1 MKRLQLTHDGLVG
14 WFLVKSKLQHQL
26 ECPKIW
32 VDSLSGLV
40 NDKWQVGQLD
50 IGWMIWDDRDKHS
63 LGKLIPTKSC
73 ASFDKQITTNW
84 TYSALFR
91 LIVVWVCLFR
101 RRELLLVLIALIVL
115 IVLLGCAQH
124 WVSDCC
130 NFFLFDPFSTY
141 EGCTWCLFYEVIA
154 IHQMLVDFWKWFL
167 FDKMLF
173 VIELWDFQTCDW
185 IFGNLFVVN
194 ICDFGWDDWFWNEWE
209 VCKANHKR
217 HFSFSFCWK
226 LEVGVRFVTCLLEL
240 FSVGEVL
247 LVDCTFVLFL
257 VVWLRAELFITVHI
271 WTRINSKENCLLC
284 WSMPITNMSPQEV
297 DCIHQPSHTW
307 HSLKKLSQET
317 FWVPTVAPFAEKWE
331 VVLTKNGRLRTRSLT
346 EALPIASH
354 SNWVRWVG
362 RYCWG

>member
-1 MKRLQLTHDGLVG
+1 MILLVYFWSSRNYSTNWSVQRSEWTVLVVLWMTNDKLGSWILVEWSEMIVTNIHWENWLQQGLVQALTSKSQQIG
-14 WFLVKSKLQHQL
+14 HTVPCSDWLWFGYV
-26 ECPKIW
+26 CC
-32 VDSLSGLV
+32 
-40 NDKWQVGQLD
+40 
-50 IGWMIWDDRDKHS
+50 R
-63 LGKLIPTKSC
+63 
-73 ASFDKQITTNW
+73 
-84 TYSALFR
+84 R
-91 LIVVWVCLFR
+91 L
-101 RRELLLVLIALIVL
+101 ELLLVLIALIVL
-115 IVLLGCAQH
+115 IVLLRLLLNIGRQI
-124 WVSDCC
+124 VVIL
-130 NFFLFDPFSTY
+130 FLFDPFSTY

-173 VIELWDFQTCDW
+173 VIELCDFQTCDW
-185 IFGNLFVVN
+185 IFWNLFVVN
-194 ICDFGWDDWFWNEWE
+194 LCEFGWNDWFWNAWE

-226 LEVGVRFVTCLLEL
+226 LEVGVRFATCLLEL

-257 VVWLRAELFITVHI
+257 VVCWLRAELFITVHI

-284 WSMPITNMSPQEV
+284 WSTPITNMSPQEV

-307 HSLKKLSQET
+307 HSLKQWSQET

-331 VVLTKNGRLRTRSLT
+331 VVLTKNGRLRTRPLT
-346 EALPIASH
+346 FALPSASH
-354 SNWVRWVG
+354 LNWVRWVG